1 VSYTIFMDKDKKPT
15 PIDVDKID
23 LDKMKEKTADL
34 PGLLDY
40 AHSVGGFAVVP
51 TEKGVIRGRALKMM
65 EGQTQR
71 QMDQIFEQMKLLAKQ
86 ANGLKERAEVS
97 MQIYNADINFDP
109 VLGEIYFLYEKKD
122 GVRTL
127 SLIGPDEWKKE
138 MPFKEFIA
146 KVQLLADHTWDI
158 LESN

>member
-1 VSYTIFMDKDKKPT
+1 MDKDKKPT

-97 MQIYNADINFDP
+97 MQIYNADINFEP

>member
-1 VSYTIFMDKDKKPT
+1 MDKDKKPT